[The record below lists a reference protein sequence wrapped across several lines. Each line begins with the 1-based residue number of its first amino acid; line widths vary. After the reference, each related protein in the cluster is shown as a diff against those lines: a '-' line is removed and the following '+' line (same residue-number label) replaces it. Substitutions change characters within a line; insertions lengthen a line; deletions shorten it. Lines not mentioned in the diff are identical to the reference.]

1 MTKQNTQTTWTATQP
16 VVLQQKTN
24 TPPSSLDFLVQPAP
38 TTAYLFH
45 AHYLENIMAT
55 AKSLTPAELQTVL
68 AYTATQPNAQRNRAM
83 LLMTVAAG
91 LRVGEVAG
99 LTLGDVLDSTGA
111 VRGEVFLA
119 AHRVKH
125 QHARTIYINTRLQQE
140 LADYIGTRTNKSPE
154 LPLFP
159 THRGPRCHFSP
170 NTLAQHFHYLYK
182 RAGVSNASSHSG
194 RKTFLTSL
202 ASQGVSVF
210 VLASLAGHKSIA
222 TTQRYITVNDDVK
235 RRAVELV

>member
-1 MTKQNTQTTWTATQP
+1 MTA
-16 VVLQQKTN
+16 
-24 TPPSSLDFLVQPAP
+24 
-38 TTAYLFH
+38 
-45 AHYLENIMAT
+45 
-55 AKSLTPAELQTVL
+55 AKSLTPAELERVL
-68 AYTATQPNAQRNRAM
+68 RYTATKANAQRNRAM
-83 LLMTVAAG
+83 LMLTVGAG

-99 LTLGDVLDSTGA
+99 LTLGDVLDTDGA
-111 VRGEVFLA
+111 VRGEIFMSA
-119 AHRVKH
+119 DRVKH
-125 QHARTIYINTRLQQE
+125 NHARTIYLNTRLQQE
-140 LADYIGTRTNKSPE
+140 LAAYIATRSNKSAH

-159 THRGPRCHFSP
+159 THRGPRCAFSP
-170 NTLAQHFHYLYK
+170 NTLSQHFHYVYK
-182 RAGVSNASSHSG
+182 RAGVTGASSHSG

>member
-1 MTKQNTQTTWTATQP
+1 
-16 VVLQQKTN
+16 
-24 TPPSSLDFLVQPAP
+24 
-38 TTAYLFH
+38 
-45 AHYLENIMAT
+45 MAA

-68 AYTATQPNAQRNRAM
+68 AYTATQPYAQRNRAM
-83 LLMTVAAG
+83 LMMTVAAG
-91 LRVGEVAG
+91 LRVSEVAG
-99 LTLGDVLDSTGA
+99 LTLGDVLDSKGS
-111 VRGEVFLA
+111 VRSEVFLA

-125 QHARTIYINTRLQQE
+125 QHARTIFINSRLQAE
-140 LADYIGTRTNKSPE
+140 LADYIATRTNKSPD

-159 THRGPRCHFSP
+159 SHRGPRRHFSP
-170 NTLAQHFHYLYK
+170 NTLAQHFHYVYR

-210 VLASLAGHKSIA
+210 VLAALAGHKSIA
-222 TTQRYITVNDDVK
+222 TTQRYVTVNDDVK